1 MDLNFVCKIFLIDAY
16 DVGKSDKKNYK
27 QVSINGSR
35 CYPKH
40 MESTITYIL
49 QIKLKL
55 LLIGFKLRG
64 QLVSLMVKCKQ
75 PLKEG

>member
-1 MDLNFVCKIFLIDAY
+1 MQL
-16 DVGKSDKKNYK
+16 
-27 QVSINGSR
+27 
-35 CYPKH
+35 
-40 MESTITYIL
+40 TITYIL